1 MNSGNTKRHL
11 KKEYIPLLIAL
22 LVLIVLVLM
31 LIIVVFYKDNK
42 GLEVPD
48 LPEVEALNINIMDV
62 KSGKYDGTE
71 VNEDDAKRVK
81 INYEVISDYYTNGI
95 ILSSPVIE
103 YSDGEFILRSGEASL
118 DPYVSI
124 ISKNGK
130 LMWLNKISFKGYNS
144 FKIKRVI
151 KKDKSYYAFAEA
163 TTDSGNDIIA
173 LKFNDKGNEEAREV
187 VLKNTKN
194 TLSKVEKSEN
204 SFVVATQGEENIKI
218 ICLSDKLLLLNNVY
232 SLEEDKNNIFFSS
245 KPQIY
250 VMSYKDNT
258 VSMILK
264 YKGRL
269 DNFMY
274 LLNYDISSRAVNIKE
289 FTELGKIENDFSG
302 EIISHSNYF
311 YASLN
316 NIMYQFDTNGKLLKN
331 YDYNKVSIDPSE
343 VEVASDIVDEEGNPS
358 VEKVKNKLSLSEM
371 IGYEES
377 ILTNLSTITN
387 IVYDVFDSKLN
398 VQKRLVLDID
408 VYDRFGENAI
418 PLKEFFIDDKL
429 YVITLFG
436 NETKSIMVAIV
447 G

>member
-1 MNSGNTKRHL
+1 MNGNTKRKL

-22 LVLIVLVLM
+22 LVLVLLILL
-31 LIIVVFYKDNK
+31 LIIVIFYKDNK
-42 GLEVPD
+42 GLKVPD

-62 KSGKYDGTE
+62 KSGKYDGSE
-71 VNEDDAKRVK
+71 VNTKDEKRVK
-81 INYEVISDYYTNGI
+81 IDYEVISDYYKNGVL
-95 ILSSPVIE
+95 LSSPVIE
-103 YSDGEFILRSGEASL
+103 YSDNEFIVRSGNASY

-124 ISKNGK
+124 VDKKGK
-130 LMWLNKISFKGYNS
+130 LMWLNKVSFKGYNS
-144 FKIKRVI
+144 LVIKRVI
-151 KKDKSYYAFAEA
+151 KSDNFYFAFAEA
-163 TTDSGNDIIA
+163 RNDKSNDIIVI
-173 LKFNDKGNEEAREV
+173 KFNNKGNEEAREV
-187 VLKNTKN
+187 IEKDTQNKLSDVVQINNGFVLG
-194 TLSKVEKSEN
+194 LY
-204 SFVVATQGEENIKI
+204 GEENIKI
-218 ICLSDKLLLLNNVY
+218 ICLSKNLILLNNNY
-232 SLEEDKNNIFFSS
+232 SLEDDKDNIFFSS
-245 KPQIY
+245 KPQILA
-250 VMSYKDNT
+250 MSCKDNK
-258 VSMILK
+258 VSMVLK

-269 DNFMY
+269 DNYMY
-274 LLNYDISSRAVNIKE
+274 LLNYDTSSRVINIKE

-302 EIISHSNYF
+302 EIISHNNYF

-343 VEVASDIVDEEGNPS
+343 VKVASDIVDEEGNPS

-387 IVYDVFDSKLN
+387 IVYDVFDGNLN

-429 YVITLFG
+429 YVVTLFG